1 MHKMK
6 IPQVFTLIHENP
18 SGFYID
24 PYLTLAQTG
33 AEKEKGTQEWKPLKC
48 LILIK

>member
-1 MHKMK
+1 MK
-6 IPQVFTLIHENP
+6 IPQILTLI
-18 SGFYID
+18 

>member
-1 MHKMK
+1 MLNH
-6 IPQVFTLIHENP
+6 VALN
-18 SGFYID
+18 
-24 PYLTLAQTG
+24 LTLAQTIAQTG